1 MSEGATAH
9 GLQLRS
15 LVKASGEFELSLVS
29 IPTPPPAENEVLV
42 RIEAAPI
49 NPSDLSLL
57 GSGSDP
63 STATASGTNQAPVI
77 AAPVPQAYMG
87 HMAPRIDK
95 SLPAGNEGAG
105 VVVAAGSSPAAQ
117 ALVGKTVAVTGGAV
131 YAQYRVAKAD
141 DVLVLPD
148 GTSAAEGASS
158 FVNPMTALAFVEH
171 MRREGHTALINT
183 AAASNLGQMLIK
195 LCLAD
200 GIDLVNIVRS
210 EAQAKILR
218 DLGAVHVCDSS
229 SPSFMDD
236 LIAAVVATKATIGFD
251 AIGNGKLIAQM
262 LSAMEIALSQRA
274 TTYSPYGSTT
284 HKQVYIY
291 GGLDP
296 SPLELGRGFGMF
308 WGVGGW
314 LVWGFLAKI
323 GPEATKLLRER
334 VAANLNT
341 IFASHYTKEIS
352 LAEALDLET
361 WRSYRRLVT
370 GEKYLINPN
379 KGLAR

>member
-29 IPTPPPAENEVLV
+29 VPTPTPAADEVLV
-42 RIEAAPI
+42 RVEASPV
-49 NPSDLSLL
+49 NPSDLALL
-57 GSGSDP
+57 ASAADP
-63 STATASGTNQAPVI
+63 SAATASGTSQAPVI
-77 AAPVPQAYMG
+77 TASVPQAYMRAMG
-87 HMAPRIDK
+87 PRIDK

-105 VVVAAGSSPAAQ
+105 LVVAAGSSPAAQ
-117 ALVGKTVAVTGGAV
+117 ALVGKTVSLVGGAL
-131 YAQYRVAKAD
+131 YAQYRVAKAAE
-141 DVLVLPD
+141 VLVLPD

-158 FVNPMTALAFVEH
+158 FVNPMTVLGFIGT
-171 MRREGHTALINT
+171 MRREGHSALINT
-183 AAASNLGQMLIK
+183 AAASNLGQMLVK

-200 GIDLVNIVRS
+200 GIELVNIVRS

-229 SPSFMDD
+229 SPSFMGD
-236 LIAAVVATKATIGFD
+236 LVAAVTATKATIGFD
-251 AIGNGKLIAQM
+251 AIGGGKLASKM
-262 LSAMEIALSQRA
+262 LSAMEIALSQGA
-274 TTYSPYGSTT
+274 TTFSPYGSTT

-296 SPLELGRGFGMF
+296 SPTEFARSFGLF
-308 WGVGGW
+308 WSLGGW
-314 LVWGFLAKI
+314 LVSDFLAKI
-323 GPEATKLLRER
+323 GPAETKLLRER
-334 VAANLNT
+334 VAADLKT
-341 IFASHYTKEIS
+341 VFASHYTREIS

-361 WRSYRRLVT
+361 WRAYRRMVT

-379 KGLAR
+379 KGLAQ